1 MLLQSWS
8 DPAKDQAGPIRVF
21 PALPSA
27 WKDVEFRDLRA
38 EGAFLVS
45 AKRSNGKT
53 QWVRIKSLAGEPCF
67 VKHGIEGPLRIEG
80 SHTQTLEPSTTG
92 IHRIELQKGGE
103 VLLISGT

>member
-8 DPAKDQAGPIRVF
+8 DPAQQQPGPIRLF
-21 PALPSA
+21 PALPST

-45 AKRSNGKT
+45 AKRSAGKT
-53 QWVRIKSLAGEPCF
+53 LWVRIKSLAGEPCF

-80 SHTQTLEPSTTG
+80 AHTQTIEPSAPG
-92 IHRIELQKGGE
+92 IHRITLQKGEE
-103 VLLISGT
+103 VLLLPEK